1 MIFISEKGNGKVLQ
15 NLLPLEKIFCPD
27 GKLDGSMEGGPDEIW
42 DGGGMSGGGEP
53 EESVEALIEAG
64 TD

>member
-1 MIFISEKGNGKVLQ
+1 
-15 NLLPLEKIFCPD
+15 
-27 GKLDGSMEGGPDEIW
+27 MEGGPDEIW
-42 DGGGMSGGGEP
+42 EGGGGMSGEGEP